1 MSEISVTS
9 DRRLVLLQEVFGAAT
24 SEASAA
30 MRRWSRGEITLS
42 LDQLREIP
50 LEQVNREFELGTDLV
65 TMVVLTLQGEAGGTM
80 ILTFDEE
87 NGARLVES
95 LTGQPC
101 QANEGWSEL
110 AESALCET
118 GNILGCAYLNAI
130 TRLVGVELI
139 PSPPIFLQDFGACV
153 LEQALTQ
160 QVDVVRDVMI
170 CETRF
175 TRDGQDLNWSVLFIP
190 NRQLCDRLDAN
201 L

>member
-1 MSEISVTS
+1 MSETSVAT
-9 DRRLVLLQEVFGAAT
+9 DRRLVLLQQVFGAAT

-42 LDQLREIP
+42 LDQLREMP
-50 LEQVNREFELGTDLV
+50 LEQVSRDFELGTDLT

-101 QANEGWSEL
+101 QTTEGWSEL

-130 TRLVGVELI
+130 TRLVGVDLI

-175 TRDGQDLNWSVLFIP
+175 SRDGQDLNWSVLFIP

-201 L
+201 Q

>member
-1 MSEISVTS
+1 MSEISVTN
-9 DRRLVLLQEVFGAAT
+9 DRRLELLQQVFAAAT
-24 SEASAA
+24 NEASAA

-50 LEQVNREFELGTDLV
+50 LEQVNREFELGTDLM

-95 LTGQPC
+95 LTGQAC
-101 QANEGWSEL
+101 QSSERWSEL

-130 TRLVGVELI
+130 TRLVGVDLI

-160 QVDVVRDVMI
+160 QVDVVPDVMI
-170 CETRF
+170 CKTRF
-175 TRDGQDLNWSVLFIP
+175 SRDGQDLNWSVLFIP

>member
-1 MSEISVTS
+1 MSEIFVTS
-9 DRRLVLLQEVFGAAT
+9 DRRLELLQQLFAAAT

-101 QANEGWSEL
+101 QASEGWAEL
-110 AESALCET
+110 GESALCET

-130 TRLVGVELI
+130 TRLVGVDLI
-139 PSPPIFLQDFGACV
+139 PSPPVFLQDFGACV
-153 LEQALTQ
+153 LQQALTQ

>member
-1 MSEISVTS
+1 MSEIFVTS
-9 DRRLVLLQEVFGAAT
+9 DRRLELLQQLFAAAT

-101 QANEGWSEL
+101 QASEGWAEL
-110 AESALCET
+110 GESALCET

-130 TRLVGVELI
+130 TRLVGVDLI
-139 PSPPIFLQDFGACV
+139 PSPPVFLQDFGACV
-153 LEQALTQ
+153 LQQALTQ

-190 NRQLCDRLDAN
+190 NRQLCDCLDAN